1 MISSGISRGGSHF
14 RTRWGM
20 LQWRIRPT
28 GTAPLPSSSPLGL
41 CRRDFLNGSSS
52 NGDGSGDD
60 SSSLSSSSAPGI
72 RLSKLIS
79 HYATNV
85 AFSRRT
91 AETLIRQGHVTLA
104 GHVIDSPHYLV
115 NPHDLEGTH
124 SRVIKVQGKGLQ
136 INLQNL
142 DDETNCGKK
151 KKPIVYAVHKL
162 AGELVAERDPHGRP
176 SLIERLQRGGVGKVG
191 KNQQFH
197 LKPIGR
203 LDMPTE
209 GLILLTND
217 GEYAREMELP
227 KNQIH
232 RVYRARVHGELTTS
246 KLERIRKGGVRSKEG
261 IRYGPM
267 KVSVERNNSRGTN
280 TWVELTTSEGK
291 NRMIRNLFSALGSK
305 LVYIFVSIFVGAPYR
320 THLWLLSVFSSDSDT
335 IDSSSIWR
343 LHPPDDSTRN
353 GNRGAVQTCHVAKG
367 QGNLQTSCID
377 HTQTDRQRLWEGL

>member
-1 MISSGISRGGSHF
+1 MISSSVFSGGGHI

-20 LQWRIRPT
+20 VLRRDRTITSSIRP
-28 GTAPLPSSSPLGL
+28 ASPLWL
-41 CRRDFLNGSSS
+41 CHNRDFS
-52 NGDGSGDD
+52 NGNSGGGSRADAA
-60 SSSLSSSSAPGI
+60 SSSSSSSSSSTSSGI

-85 AFSRRT
+85 AFSRRS
-91 AETLIRQGHVTLA
+91 AETLIRQGHVTVA
-104 GHVIDSPHYLV
+104 GHIIDSPHYLV
-115 NPHDLEGTH
+115 DPHDLAGQH

-136 INLQNL
+136 INLEDYGND
-142 DDETNCGKK
+142 DDENVNDENNNTK
-151 KKPIVYAVHKL
+151 KKPIVYVAHKL
-162 AGELVAERDPHGRP
+162 AGEMVAERDPHGRP
-176 SLIERLQRGGVGKVG
+176 SLIERLQRGGVGRLG

-232 RVYRARVHGELTTS
+232 RVYRARIHGELTTS

-267 KVSVERNNSRGTN
+267 KVAVERNNSRGTN
-280 TWVELTTSEGK
+280 TWVELTTIEGK

-305 LVYIFVSIFVGAPYR
+305 CLCPFLVSICVGAS
-320 THLWLLSVFSSDSDT
+320 HSSLWVVLIYSYSDT
-335 IDSSSIWR
+335 IDSNSIWR

-353 GNRGAVQTCHVAKG
+353 G
-367 QGNLQTSCID
+367 D
-377 HTQTDRQRLWEGL
+377 

>member
-1 MISSGISRGGSHF
+1 MVLRRDRTITSSIS
-14 RTRWGM
+14 
-20 LQWRIRPT
+20 P
-28 GTAPLPSSSPLGL
+28 ASPLWL
-41 CRRDFLNGSSS
+41 CHRDFSNGSS
-52 NGDGSGDD
+52 GGGSRADAA
-60 SSSLSSSSAPGI
+60 SSSSSSSSSTSSGI

-85 AFSRRT
+85 AFSRRS
-91 AETLIRQGHVTLA
+91 AETLIRQGHVTVA
-104 GHVIDSPHYLV
+104 GHIIDSPHYLV
-115 NPHDLEGTH
+115 DPHDLAGQH

-136 INLQNL
+136 INLEDYGN
-142 DDETNCGKK
+142 DDDDNDNNNENNNTK
-151 KKPIVYAVHKL
+151 KKPIVYAAHKL
-162 AGELVAERDPHGRP
+162 AGEMVAERDPHGRP
-176 SLIERLQRGGVGKVG
+176 SLIERLQRGGVGRLG

-232 RVYRARVHGELTTS
+232 RVYRARIHGELTTS

-267 KVSVERNNSRGTN
+267 KVAVERNNSRGTN
-280 TWVELTTSEGK
+280 TWVELTTIEGK

-305 LVYIFVSIFVGAPYR
+305 CVSISCF
-320 THLWLLSVFSSDSDT
+320 HLCGCVTLISSGGS
-335 IDSSSIWR
+335 
-343 LHPPDDSTRN
+343 H
-353 GNRGAVQTCHVAKG
+353 
-367 QGNLQTSCID
+367 LQL
-377 HTQTDRQRLWEGL
+377 Q